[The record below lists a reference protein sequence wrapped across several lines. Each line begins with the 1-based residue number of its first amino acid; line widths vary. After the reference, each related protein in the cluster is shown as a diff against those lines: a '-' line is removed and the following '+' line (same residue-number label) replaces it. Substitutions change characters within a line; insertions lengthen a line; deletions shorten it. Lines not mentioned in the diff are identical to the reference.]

1 MTPDEI
7 DGVKRM
13 LWDLSE
19 KKTISRDRI
28 LEIVKIV
35 RRLLN
40 AYQGSIKKQY
50 RLRDRLRKD
59 NNETNGH

>member
-7 DGVKRM
+7 DKVKRM
-13 LWDLSE
+13 LWDLSKE
-19 KKTISRDRI
+19 RTIGREQI
-28 LEIVKIV
+28 TQIIQTV

-50 RLRDRLRKD
+50 RLRDRLRRKYD
-59 NNETNGH
+59 EKNDH